1 MTLPARVSFTA
12 GLSALYLAVA
22 AILLIVCWQVWQ
34 SQNQYTLDNEWVSHT
49 YKVQGQVQAVI
60 ARLGTLQTDA
70 IGYATSGDEA
80 RRARLD
86 TQLPQIEK
94 DLAAL
99 RELVRDNPTQAE
111 RTKALSAGIMH
122 QSELA
127 RQLVEQRHATG
138 KLPESL
144 PTIGMSGMRE
154 IAGLM
159 LDEEDGLLLQRR
171 LNTEKTATLTR
182 QLTLAAIVL
191 GLLFLAATYWL
202 VLAAHRRSAKA
213 RADLR
218 AANAKLSQAL
228 DSATLIG
235 ESMTKLSH
243 FGEMLQSC
251 RSIDEVRAGLGA
263 ALADMLPALGGRLAL
278 INPSQN
284 LAANAVHWG
293 IHGLDA
299 ESIFAPEDCWAL
311 RRGQAYPL
319 AGTNAGFVCK
329 HMHWPNPDQPN
340 AGYLCIPL
348 AAHGEMIGVLTF
360 DAERPPDASERRV
373 AMSAGE
379 QVALAIANLR
389 LQETLRTQSVRD
401 PLTGLFNRR
410 YLEVSLEREVMRAAR
425 RNQPL
430 SVLMLDVDHFKR
442 FNDTYG
448 HEAGDALLAQ
458 FAEVLMSS
466 VRAED
471 IVCRYGGEEFTVVLL
486 EADAPTTQRIAEGIR
501 SRVAEMSVAYRQQQ
515 LEHVTVSI
523 GSAMF
528 PLDATKREDLLRR
541 ADAALYAAKKAGRN
555 RVSAANAHTAPTSD

>member
-1 MTLPARVSFTA
+1 MRLPARISFTA
-12 GLSALYLAVA
+12 GLSALYLVVA
-22 AILLIVCWQVWQ
+22 AILLIVCWQVWR
-34 SQNQYTLDNEWVSHT
+34 SANQYAIDNEWVSHT
-49 YKVQGQVQAVI
+49 YKVEAQIQAVV

-70 IGYATSGDEA
+70 IGYATFGDEA

-86 TQLPQIEK
+86 TQLPQMEN
-94 DLAAL
+94 DLSAL
-99 RELVRDNPTQAE
+99 RELVGDNPAQAA
-111 RTKALSAGIMH
+111 RAAALTAGILH
-122 QSELA
+122 QSELV

-138 KLPESL
+138 KVPESL
-144 PTIGMSGMRE
+144 QTIGMSGMRE
-154 IAGLM
+154 LAGLM

-171 LNTEKTATLTR
+171 MTTENTATLTR
-182 QLTLAAIVL
+182 LLTSAAIVL
-191 GLLFLAATYWL
+191 SLLFLAATYWI
-202 VLAAHRRSAKA
+202 VLAAHARSARA
-213 RADLR
+213 RAELR
-218 AANAKLSQAL
+218 AANAKLAQAL
-228 DSATLIG
+228 ASATAIG

-284 LAANAVHWG
+284 LAANAAHWG

-329 HMHWPNPDQPN
+329 HMHWPNPDHPN
-340 AGYLCIPL
+340 AGYLCVPL
-348 AAHGEMIGVLTF
+348 AAHGEIIGVLTF
-360 DAERPPDASERRV
+360 DAERAPDASERRV
-373 AMSAGE
+373 AISAGE
-379 QVALAIANLR
+379 QIALAIANLR

-430 SVLMLDVDHFKR
+430 AVLMLDIDHFKR

-486 EADAPTTQRIAEGIR
+486 EADAQATQRCAEGIR
-501 SRVAEMSVAYRQQQ
+501 ARVAEMSVAYHQQQ

-528 PLDATKREDLLRR
+528 PLDATRREDLLRR
-541 ADAALYAAKKAGRN
+541 ADTALYAAKKAGRN
-555 RVSAANAHTAPTSD
+555 RVAAASALNATPD